1 MLDAEY
7 AHPPSA
13 FLAFGFICSGVETYG
28 ILQSACHHL
37 YHRDVMMIGTMHLGR
52 DIANMALDLPDA
64 LARTSFPA
72 KQTDVTGIGLRIV
85 GANEGE

>member
-1 MLDAEY
+1 
-7 AHPPSA
+7 
-13 FLAFGFICSGVETYG
+13 
-28 ILQSACHHL
+28 
-37 YHRDVMMIGTMHLGR
+37 MMIGTMHLGR